1 MERFHGSCPS
11 KVMAG
16 VRINLSAVAM
26 GCVEVDAITAVF
38 ARHAG
43 KYV

>member
-1 MERFHGSCPS
+1 MT
-11 KVMAG
+11 G
-16 VRINLSAVAM
+16 VRIDMSAVAM
-26 GCVEVDAITAVF
+26 GCVDVDAITVAF